1 MTIEEQLKVLNNEFQ
16 KLHSKFMSFD
26 TQLKGIDSKYDVLKS
41 SIVSKYQ
48 SEKQKQIDL
57 KEEILKYYRIAKD
70 NSYKDI
76 NPSAPAKIPDI
87 GTLNN
92 LIDRINSLSRNDNIA
107 GQVIDLTSS
116 YLSFVENE
124 LKKVTSR
131 ENNELSSLEGQKANE
146 ITQINNSKKQVLADC
161 KNYLKSETMIAL
173 VQLFEMIHRDYEIT
187 SSYFSSWKIATQRK
201 RMMLFGFQQFA
212 IDAPRILLGELK
224 QSLGNHFDESTKMVN
239 CPCGYTTD
247 SYEII
252 NVEYVDQNERDVA
265 QGVQALIL
273 NLLRY
278 FKPTEY
284 KITLL
289 D

>member
-1 MTIEEQLKVLNNEFQ
+1 
-16 KLHSKFMSFD
+16 MSFD
-26 TQLKGIDSKYDVLKS
+26 TQLKGIDSKYDALKG
-41 SIVSKYQ
+41 SIISKYQ
-48 SEKQKQIDL
+48 TEKQKQIDL

-87 GTLNN
+87 GALNN
-92 LIDRINSLSRNDNIA
+92 LIERINSLSRNDNVA
-107 GQVIDLTSS
+107 GQIIDLASG

-146 ITQINNSKKQVLADC
+146 IAQINNSKKQVLVDC

-187 SSYFSSWKIATQRK
+187 PSYFSNWKIATQRK

-212 IDAPRILLGELK
+212 IDAPRILLGDLK
-224 QSLGNHFDESTKMVN
+224 QSLGNHFDENTKMVN

-252 NVEYVDQNERDVA
+252 NVEYVDQNEREVA
-265 QGVQALIL
+265 
-273 NLLRY
+273 
-278 FKPTEY
+278 
-284 KITLL
+284 
-289 D
+289 